1 MTLFRAPRSNHLIGG
16 LVVIAAMICALPVA
30 KGLGAATK
38 DIPNVQVNRAA
49 KGDRF
54 VEPRT
59 VARKNSDQMRRE
71 PVASRDPLTPQEP
84 AIRRR
89 IMDGCEPMFSPV
101 TVPSM
106 AHLAGRCV
114 G

>member
-1 MTLFRAPRSNHLIGG
+1 MSLLRSPKSNHLISG
-16 LVVIAAMICALPVA
+16 LAVVAAMICALPVA

-38 DIPNVQVNRAA
+38 EIPSFQVNRSA

-59 VARKNSDQMRRE
+59 IARKNPAQMQRE
-71 PVASRDPLTPQEP
+71 PVASRDPIAPQDP
-84 AIRRR
+84 AGRRQ

>member
-1 MTLFRAPRSNHLIGG
+1 MALFCAPNSNHLIGG

-54 VEPRT
+54 VEPQT
-59 VARKNSDQMRRE
+59 IARKNPAQMQRE
-71 PVASRDPLTPQEP
+71 PVASRGPLAPQEP
-84 AIRRR
+84 AARRQ

>member
-1 MTLFRAPRSNHLIGG
+1 MAPKSNYLISG
-16 LVVIAAMICALPVA
+16 LAVIAALICALPAA
-30 KGLGAATK
+30 KGIGVATK
-38 DIPNVQVNRAA
+38 EAPTVQVNRAA

-59 VARKNSDQMRRE
+59 IARKSPLQVQRE
-71 PVASRDPLTPQEP
+71 PIAPHEP
-84 AIRRR
+84 AVKRQ

>member
-1 MTLFRAPRSNHLIGG
+1 MIRAPKSNYVISG
-16 LVVIAAMICALPVA
+16 LAVAAAMICALPVA
-30 KGLGAATK
+30 KGLDAATK
-38 DIPNVQVNRAA
+38 EIPTIQVNRTA
-49 KGDRF
+49 KGNRL

-59 VARKNSDQMRRE
+59 IARKTPADMQRE
-71 PVASRDPLTPQEP
+71 PVAPKAVPRQ
-84 AIRRR
+84 

>member
-1 MTLFRAPRSNHLIGG
+1 MGLLRSPKSNHLISG
-16 LVVIAAMICALPVA
+16 LAVVAAMICALPVA

-38 DIPNVQVNRAA
+38 EIPTFQVNRSA
-49 KGDRF
+49 KGDR
-54 VEPRT
+54 VVQPQT
-59 VARKNSDQMRRE
+59 IARKTPAQMQRE
-71 PVASRDPLTPQEP
+71 PI
-84 AIRRR
+84 AIREPMGPAGRR
-89 IMDGCEPMFSPV
+89 QIMDGCEPMFSPV

>member
-1 MTLFRAPRSNHLIGG
+1 MPLSH
-16 LVVIAAMICALPVA
+16 
-30 KGLGAATK
+30 
-38 DIPNVQVNRAA
+38 
-49 KGDRF
+49 
-54 VEPRT
+54 RT
-59 VARKNSDQMRRE
+59 AQKLCDVARPARYGLRE
-71 PVASRDPLTPQEP
+71 KTLLDPRVRDTWEIGKRQ
-84 AIRRR
+84 